1 MSSGACRALVAVLLA
16 LGATLGLAL
25 PMAAEA
31 ERLVEQSTAIYKV
44 DPAKGSID
52 VILVVKLTNNAPQ
65 AYNLGTWGPL
75 VMEDLVVPRVSK
87 GFAVGDSRD
96 LPGLWRAVD
105 VSTPVIDGDGGS
117 VNLQVAYTI
126 DAAIDQ
132 NESRASQTPA
142 RVGEGY
148 IYFCMV
154 GQDTDVGLVRV
165 EIAGKDRFKLTQS
178 GTVMEPTP
186 KGLKSARSVEPAEH
200 FTCVEGTVD
209 ANLATSTFVG
219 PAEREI
225 VLQAWPEA
233 DNWLDAA
240 EANAEP
246 TLDAIHAFLGH
257 DIPGEGPVI
266 VRQAPPRSLGGY
278 ASAHDTPGIVQ
289 LDESAGI
296 DGAEHEL
303 AHAWFGTDN
312 FTELWLRE
320 GMAEWTATSM
330 AGSTCPAAASGPSAL
345 DLSDWQVLRPTADA
359 ETIDTV
365 MADQQAAACGI
376 VSAMTERMSEEQ
388 WGTVVGSLLDGETKY
403 VGRDEPSAASSTRVD
418 FREWLDAVDER
429 GLVPAGQADPAFAA
443 NLDELDF
450 AQDLLADYGIPTD
463 PAELEKR
470 SEARAR
476 YHQFLVD
483 AAPLGAPLSVREAM
497 DNWLFDDAMSD
508 LDKAY
513 EVLDALKA
521 ADELLPDAGLI
532 PFVQPGFESARN
544 AKDLD
549 DVLAETQLLL
559 KSANEVFEPLS
570 QLQAASPEGWGLP
583 GAVRN
588 AITGQ
593 RFGDILAAVTPALQV
608 VTDVSAADAALP
620 TAGLLDAYR
629 VRYENAADAD
639 ALTELAT
646 AAAADRAAAEKVG
659 AALGVLASEAGDWQ
673 IPAVVTTPVGSG
685 QIESA
690 IPIVEDA
697 RAVVSAAR
705 AADGALPEAALSEDV
720 RPRFEAVTSAEQM
733 AELRADAEVLLSQ
746 AETVGGALSS
756 LKTLVPDWQIPAV
769 ITTPIDERD
778 FAAAAEV
785 ASAAQLW
792 IENAAEADKK
802 LPGIDALAR
811 VKTQFESAAS
821 LADLQ
826 AGADL
831 AVGWNSAADQ
841 VQLAVEKAR
850 APRDLLTELGM
861 LGTDVQPDVDA
872 AIDAAVAGEVDVAL
886 EKAATVI
893 DTINGASS
901 VGGLRVAGIVFFGVA
916 LAGIIGMWIIFR
928 RQAGPPWARQS
939 KPHWLKGDRRRL
951 GSGKK

>member
-16 LGATLGLAL
+16 IGATLGSTL

-52 VILVVKLTNNAPQ
+52 VIVVVKLTNNAPQ

-75 VMEDLVVPRVSK
+75 VMEELVVPRVSK

-117 VNLQVAYTI
+117 VNLQVAYTL

-246 TLDAIHAFLGH
+246 TLDAIHAFLGR

-278 ASAHDTPGIVQ
+278 ASAHDTPGVVQ

-320 GMAEWTATSM
+320 GMAEWTATTM
-330 AGSTCPAAASGPSAL
+330 AGTTCPAAASGPSAL

-388 WGTVVGSLLDGETKY
+388 WRTVVGSLLDGETKY
-403 VGRDEPSAASSTRVD
+403 VGRDEPTPRPARAWTSASGWTPSTSAVSCRRGRPTLPSPPTWTTSTSPRTCSRTTASPPTRRSWRSAPRPAPATTSSWSMPHRSVPRYRSERPWTTGSST
-418 FREWLDAVDER
+418 
-429 GLVPAGQADPAFAA
+429 
-443 NLDELDF
+443 
-450 AQDLLADYGIPTD
+450 
-463 PAELEKR
+463 
-470 SEARAR
+470 
-476 YHQFLVD
+476 
-483 AAPLGAPLSVREAM
+483 
-497 DNWLFDDAMSD
+497 
-508 LDKAY
+508 
-513 EVLDALKA
+513 
-521 ADELLPDAGLI
+521 
-532 PFVQPGFESARN
+532 
-544 AKDLD
+544 
-549 DVLAETQLLL
+549 
-559 KSANEVFEPLS
+559 
-570 QLQAASPEGWGLP
+570 
-583 GAVRN
+583 
-588 AITGQ
+588 
-593 RFGDILAAVTPALQV
+593 TP
-608 VTDVSAADAALP
+608 
-620 TAGLLDAYR
+620 
-629 VRYENAADAD
+629 
-639 ALTELAT
+639 
-646 AAAADRAAAEKVG
+646 
-659 AALGVLASEAGDWQ
+659 
-673 IPAVVTTPVGSG
+673 
-685 QIESA
+685 
-690 IPIVEDA
+690 
-697 RAVVSAAR
+697 
-705 AADGALPEAALSEDV
+705 
-720 RPRFEAVTSAEQM
+720 
-733 AELRADAEVLLSQ
+733 
-746 AETVGGALSS
+746 
-756 LKTLVPDWQIPAV
+756 
-769 ITTPIDERD
+769 
-778 FAAAAEV
+778 
-785 ASAAQLW
+785 
-792 IENAAEADKK
+792 
-802 LPGIDALAR
+802 
-811 VKTQFESAAS
+811 
-821 LADLQ
+821 
-826 AGADL
+826 
-831 AVGWNSAADQ
+831 
-841 VQLAVEKAR
+841 
-850 APRDLLTELGM
+850 
-861 LGTDVQPDVDA
+861 
-872 AIDAAVAGEVDVAL
+872 
-886 EKAATVI
+886 
-893 DTINGASS
+893 
-901 VGGLRVAGIVFFGVA
+901 
-916 LAGIIGMWIIFR
+916 
-928 RQAGPPWARQS
+928 
-939 KPHWLKGDRRRL
+939 
-951 GSGKK
+951 